1 MLEIKTVGDDVLRK
15 QSAKIAHIDETIT
28 TLVQDMLDTMYAGDG
43 VGLAAPQ
50 VGVSKQIFVCHA
62 QEDKPRVFIN
72 PQLIATSP
80 EQVTHEEGCLSIPG
94 IYADVSRSA
103 AITVQAWNERG
114 RPFKLDADG
123 MLARVILHEM
133 DHLKGT
139 LFIDHLDEKKR
150 RRLMKGYEKKVK
162 A

>member
-1 MLEIKTVGDDVLRK
+1 MEIKTVGDDVLRK